1 MKRMTTAK
9 TFLLPIALC
18 KRVEA
23 VARAKKLTFNGAVSF
38 LLEKVNAPCGVS
50 FDPAR

>member
-1 MKRMTTAK
+1 MKTTSTK
-9 TFLLPIALC
+9 SIRIPVALC

-23 VARAKKLTFNGAVSF
+23 VAREKKLTFNGAVSF